1 MIVER
6 LALAEVVKLTPKRL
20 GDTRGFF
27 SETWNE
33 RLLADHGITAR
44 FVQDNHSRSAS
55 AGTVRGIHM
64 QLPPRAQGK
73 LVRVVRGAIL
83 DIAVDLR
90 PGSPTFGKHVAATLS
105 EENWAQLW
113 VPEGFGHGFCTLEP
127 GTEVVY
133 KVTDT
138 WDAASECSIRW
149 DDPVLGLPWPVTAAD
164 AVLSDKDRVAPLLAE
179 ALPRLEAAN
188 WGAS

>member
-20 GDTRGFF
+20 GDARGFF
-27 SETWNE
+27 SETWNG
-33 RLLADHGITAR
+33 RLLADHSINAR

-55 AGTVRGIHM
+55 VGTVRGIHM

-90 PGSPTFGKHVAATLS
+90 PDSPTFGKHVAATLS

-113 VPEGFGHGFCTLEP
+113 VPAGFGHGFCTLEP

-138 WDAASECSIRW
+138 WDAASECGIRW
-149 DDPVLGLPWPVTAAD
+149 DDPALGLPWPVTSAD
-164 AVLSDKDRVAPLLAE
+164 AVLSDKDRMAPLLAE
-179 ALPRLEAAN
+179 ALPRLHGLTWE
-188 WGAS
+188 